1 MVISFRG
8 QGTCLHTVH
17 EKIPARNWIHA
28 HAQDFVMSDEL
39 LLAIPKAFV
48 PLVNKQLT
56 TGSVH
61 STSLSHLRFIKAK
74 QGYTVRKIEKDKL
87 I

>member
-1 MVISFRG
+1 MSEGFQRCYVVRRNSYQLFFFMVISFRG

-48 PLVNKQLT
+48 PLVNKQQARCIR
-56 TGSVH
+56 
-61 STSLSHLRFIKAK
+61 HL
-74 QGYTVRKIEKDKL
+74 
-87 I
+87 